1 MSETKRTAAIIGAGL
16 AGTSAALGLLNAG
29 FAVTLYSDKDQKTLR
44 DGVPATGTAI
54 YFGKPSQ
61 DADAEII
68 ENLYGA
74 DTFATGYSFRIYDA
88 DGPSLEFDPETVHFL
103 TQGIDVRKRSDDRLT
118 RFIAQGGDFRVEP
131 VTLESLDEIAARHD
145 LTLVATGK
153 YGLTDLFPI
162 DETRTVYKSVQRQL
176 LTVQLTGLDYGPDSF
191 GYRNRGGGKHD
202 LCNVH
207 NDFGEVFLGPLVH
220 KDVANGWVVLGFAKP
235 DSEWARRFDTAVDAA
250 SARQVFL
257 DIFRDYFPED
267 LAEVKK
273 LQLIPS
279 DSHAWLKGAVIPS
292 VRKAVGFTRSGHP
305 VAALGDAAIIFDP
318 IAGQGAQNVSIQV
331 AALLRAARAH
341 KGAFTAEWITQQ
353 FDLHWKN
360 HGFAATE
367 VTRLFLGD
375 PKYAVHLELLFPAAA
390 VNEGA
395 ARAVFRLLSEPE
407 LLEKIQ
413 TREDVE
419 QYITQAAGEPAA
431 DLLARFKPIKV
442 FSRRAENR

>member
-16 AGTSAALGLLNAG
+16 AGTSAALGLLDAG

-88 DGPSLEFDPETVHFL
+88 SKGPTLEFDPEIVHFL
-103 TQGIDVRKRSDDRLT
+103 AQGIDVRKRSDDRLT
-118 RFIAQGGDFRVEP
+118 RFIARGGDFRVEP
-131 VTLESLDEIAARHD
+131 VTLESLDVIAARHD

-162 DETRTVYKSVQRQL
+162 DETRTVYKTVQRHL
-176 LTVQLTGLDYGPDSF
+176 LTVQLAGLDYGPDSF
-191 GYRNRGGGKHD
+191 NYRSRGGGKHD
-202 LCNVH
+202 HVNLH
-207 NDFGEVFLGPLVH
+207 TGFGEIFFGPLVH
-220 KDVANGWVVLGFAKP
+220 KDVANGWVILGFANPGK
-235 DSEWARRFDTAVDAA
+235 EWVQRFDTAVDAA

-267 LAEVKK
+267 LPEVEK

-279 DSHAWLKGAVIPS
+279 DSHAWLKGAVTPS
-292 VRKAVGFTRSGHP
+292 VRRAVGFTRSGHP

-318 IAGQGAQNVSIQV
+318 IAGQGAQNVSIQI
-331 AALLRAARAH
+331 AALLRAVRAH
-341 KGAFTAEWITQQ
+341 EGPFTAEWISRQ
-353 FDLHWKN
+353 FDLHWQN

-375 PKYAVHLELLFPAAA
+375 PKYAVHLELLLPAAA
-390 VNEGA
+390 VSEGA

-413 TREDVE
+413 TREEVE
-419 QYITQAAGEPAA
+419 HYITQAAGEPIA
-431 DLLARFKPIKV
+431 DLLARFKPAGV
-442 FSRRAENR
+442 FSRREAA